1 MVNYLTLQLNF
12 IASLFYVRRILAFS
26 VTLHFVEFHF
36 ATLRRKLPSLMRE
49 VGTSLVLPRNGLSD
63 LCLSGRRPR
72 FLLALPSGSLS
83 GPGCSAKLSDA
94 SHHQT
99 SPSASCCPVVEMATL
114 SAIALPHCHI
124 AGDSIVMHQRP
135 GG

>member
-26 VTLHFVEFHF
+26 VTLHFAEFHF
-36 ATLRRKLPSLMRE
+36 AGGSYPDLRERWVHCRSSHGTDSLIFAH
-49 VGTSLVLPRNGLSD
+49 
-63 LCLSGRRPR
+63 LSGRRPR

-94 SHHQT
+94 SPHQT
-99 SPSASCCPVVEMATL
+99 SPSASCCPAGELAAL
-114 SAIALPHCHI
+114 SAEALPRCHT
-124 AGDSIVMHQRP
+124 AGDSTVMRQRP